1 MGFGPE
7 DGDEE
12 IDSDLEAEM
21 DEVDGK
27 KNIIFFQFI
36 LILFFWLI
44 RTWMGR

>member
-27 KNIIFFQFI
+27 KKFFFQFI
-36 LILFFWLI
+36 LILFLVN
-44 RTWMGR
+44 